1 MNTTTPDVPAKAK
14 APAASSQQM
23 PSSSKKL
30 LRQAEP
36 YIWIA
41 PSLILMSI
49 FIVAPI
55 FSVFQR
61 SMNKVSR
68 VGKLQGFN
76 NFANFTKVLKSP
88 TFTLV
93 LKNTIVWTI
102 AVVVISTVLGFLLA
116 LVLNNKFKGRKI
128 ARAIVVFPWAT
139 TLVIQASAWNF
150 IINTDYGTLNTLLM
164 KLHLISGPVNWTPT
178 PGAYFAWEIACGIF
192 VTIPFVCFCVLS
204 GLQSI
209 DASYYE
215 AATVDGAGYFQK
227 LFSITLPLVKSSLTV
242 STVLNIIYVFN
253 SFPIIWT
260 MTKGDPASRTDTL
273 VTYLY
278 KLAFYNSKPGEA
290 AAVSV
295 IGFIILLMCA
305 SIYMIYTLRK
315 GDEDL

>member
-1 MNTTTPDVPAKAK
+1 M
-14 APAASSQQM
+14 
-23 PSSSKKL
+23 KKQTF
-30 LRQAEP
+30 RKIEP

-41 PSLILMSI
+41 PSVILMAI
-49 FIVAPI
+49 FILTPI
-55 FSVFQR
+55 VFVFR
-61 SMNKVSR
+61 MAMSDVSKA
-68 VGKLQGFN
+68 GMIKGFN
-76 NFANFTKVLKSP
+76 GIANFTKVLKSSS
-88 TFTLV
+88 FGLVLQNTLV
-93 LKNTIVWTI
+93 WTV
-102 AVVVISTVLGFLLA
+102 AVVVLSTVLGFILA
-116 LVLNNKFKGRKI
+116 LLLNNQFRGRKI

-164 KLHLISGPVNWTPT
+164 KIGLISAPVNWTPT
-178 PGAYFAWEIACGIF
+178 PAAYFAWEIACGIF
-192 VTIPFVCFCVLS
+192 VTIPFVTFCVLS

-209 DASYYE
+209 DTSYYE

-242 STVLNIIYVFN
+242 ATVLNIIYVFN

-260 MTKGDPASRTDTL
+260 MTKGDPANHTDTL

-278 KLAFYNSKPGEA
+278 KLAFYNGKQGEA

-295 IGFIILLMCA
+295 IGFLILLICA
-305 SIYMIYTLRK
+305 STYMIYTLRK

>member
-1 MNTTTPDVPAKAK
+1 MNAATQAVPANKK
-14 APAASSQQM
+14 EPMKKKTSGSSG
-23 PSSSKKL
+23 KKL
-30 LRQAEP
+30 FRKVEP

-41 PSLILMSI
+41 PSVILMAI
-49 FIVAPI
+49 FILVPI
-55 FSVFQR
+55 LSVFR
-61 SMNKVSR
+61 MAMSDVSR
-68 VGKLQGFN
+68 AGKIKGFN
-76 NFANFTKVLKSP
+76 GLGNFSKVISNP
-88 TFTLV
+88 SFSLV
-93 LKNTIVWTI
+93 LKNTLVWTV
-102 AVVVISTVLGFLLA
+102 AVVVLSTVLGFMLA
-116 LVLNNKFKGRKI
+116 LVLNNKFRGRKV

-164 KLHLISGPVNWTPT
+164 RIGLISAPVNWTPT
-178 PGAYFAWEIACGIF
+178 PEAYFAWEIACGIF
-192 VTIPFVCFCVLS
+192 VTIPFVTFCVLS

-209 DASYYE
+209 DGSYYE

-260 MTKGDPASRTDTL
+260 MTKGDPANHTDTL

-278 KLAFYNSKPGEA
+278 KLAFYNGKQGEA

-295 IGFIILLMCA
+295 IGFLILLICA
-305 SIYMIYTLRK
+305 SVYMIYTLRK
-315 GDEDL
+315 GDDDL